1 LQSFQNPSF
10 NEGVVFSETLPGS
23 QREGTGQR
31 GIEFKRIELQK
42 LFDIGEFH
50 AEGIGHL
57 LEGDLTPDHIGAL
70 EITESR
76 QVGIDPEG
84 RGCIF
89 QTAEGPTRQGERGS
103 RQEESETDQ
112 MISANRS

>member
-1 LQSFQNPSF
+1 MIWSDQPNSRFVFVILHSFQNLSI
-10 NEGVVFSETLPGS
+10 NEEVVFSETLPGF

-31 GIEFKRIELQK
+31 GIEFNRIELQK

-50 AEGIGHL
+50 AEGIGHP
-57 LEGDLTPDHIGAL
+57 LEGDLTPDHIGTL

-89 QTAEGPTRQGERGS
+89 QMAEGPTRQG
-103 RQEESETDQ
+103 
-112 MISANRS
+112 